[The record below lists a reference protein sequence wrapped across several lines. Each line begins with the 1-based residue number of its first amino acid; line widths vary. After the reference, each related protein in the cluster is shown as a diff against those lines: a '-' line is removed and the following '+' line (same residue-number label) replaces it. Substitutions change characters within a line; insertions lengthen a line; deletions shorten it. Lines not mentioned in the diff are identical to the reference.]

1 MNEGVGEKTPKKGEV
16 LIFVV
21 DDEIMVAE
29 VVEAVLSMQLYHVIL
44 FDNPKRALEA
54 FIAADPKPDLLFTD
68 YMMDEMSGLEL
79 IEQCKLLHPA
89 VKTILYSGSVGQEI
103 WETGATKPDD
113 FISKPF
119 HPRNLLD
126 VVRSVLASR
135 SRPVDPDQ
143 A

>member
-1 MNEGVGEKTPKKGEV
+1 MSEEGCEGTPQEGKV

-29 VVEAVLSMQLYHVIL
+29 VVEAVLSMQHYHVIL

-54 FIAADPKPDLLFTD
+54 FVAADPKPDLLFTD

-79 IEQCKLLHPA
+79 IEECKRLHPA

-103 WETGATKPDD
+103 WTTGPTKPDD

-119 HPRNLLD
+119 QPRDLLE

-135 SRPVDPDQ
+135 SRPVNPDQ
-143 A
+143 V

>member
-1 MNEGVGEKTPKKGEV
+1 MCEGVSEKAPQTGQI

-29 VVEAVLSMQLYHVIL
+29 VVEAVLSMQHYQVIL

-54 FIAADPKPDLLFTD
+54 FIAADPKPGLLFTD
-68 YMMDEMSGLEL
+68 YMMDEMSGVEL
-79 IEQCKLLHPA
+79 IVQCKRLHPA

-103 WETGATKPDD
+103 WETGAIKPDD

-119 HPRNLLD
+119 QPHNLLE

-135 SRPVDPDQ
+135 LRPG
-143 A
+143 

>member
-1 MNEGVGEKTPKKGEV
+1 MSEEGCEGTLQDGKI

-29 VVEAVLSMQLYHVIL
+29 VVEAVLSMQHYHVIL

-68 YMMDEMSGLEL
+68 YVMDEMSGLEL
-79 IEQCKLLHPA
+79 IEQCKRLHPA

-103 WETGATKPDD
+103 WTTGATKPDD

-119 HPRNLLD
+119 LPRDLLE

-135 SRPVDPDQ
+135 SRPVNPDR

>member
-1 MNEGVGEKTPKKGEV
+1 MSEGVSEKAPQTGQI

-29 VVEAVLSMQLYHVIL
+29 VVEAVLSMQHYQVIL

-79 IEQCKLLHPA
+79 IEQCKRLHPA

-103 WETGATKPDD
+103 WETGAIKPDD

-119 HPRNLLD
+119 QPHNLLE

-135 SRPVDPDQ
+135 LRPG
-143 A
+143 